1 VGISADSEWS
11 HKAFA
16 EKLGIDFLLLSDWF
30 GNVGRLFEVWSE
42 EKQRE
47 NRVIFVIDSAGV
59 ITYAKSYPDDVVPD
73 IDAAIDVLRRLAK
86 REENLAS

>member
-1 VGISADSEWS
+1 MGISADSEWS
-11 HKAFA
+11 HKAYA

-30 GNVGRLFEVWSE
+30 GNVGRLFGVWNE

-47 NRVIFVIDSAGV
+47 TRVVYVIDSAGV
-59 ITYAKSYPDDVVPD
+59 VAYAKSYPDDVLPD
-73 IDAAIDVLRRLAK
+73 IDAAIDVLRHLEK